1 VAASFV
7 DNRAP
12 GALLG
17 YPLPP
22 MLLEGN
28 LAMKHSR
35 KSGKNKQTQQLR
47 TSNKT

>member
-7 DNRAP
+7 HNRAP

-17 YPLPP
+17 QPLQP
-22 MLLEGN
+22 MLLEGGFAVKDN
-28 LAMKHSR
+28 R

-47 TSNKT
+47 ASNKT